1 MMPSEYSS
9 DQHHLEVGD
18 RIQLAE
24 PSAFFERSAFKVDT
38 TLEADKPVLD
48 FRDAEMEVWA
58 LVDRLV
64 PRVRYKLI
72 LEP

>member
-1 MMPSEYSS
+1 M
-9 DQHHLEVGD
+9 GD

-24 PSAFFERSAFKVDT
+24 TSACSERSDFKFDT
-38 TLEADKPVLD
+38 ALEADKPNLD

-64 PRVRYKLI
+64 PRVSYKLI
-72 LEP
+72 LES